1 MILTTRLLW
10 YKLRMIP
17 CNNFLRL
24 FGVMMALAP
33 IPRAQAETD
42 KPERPNILWI
52 TCEDISPNLGCYG
65 DTQAVTPNLDRLAA
79 RGVRYTQAFAPTGV
93 CATARSSL
101 ITGMYASSIGSQHMR
116 CKTTLPNNIR
126 PFTTYLRRAG
136 YFCTNQ
142 SKQDY
147 NFKTPTDAWDVGS
160 GSKAHWKHRQPGQP
174 FFAVFNFVDT
184 HESRIRGRTRHK
196 IELTNEERHQPD
208 QTSPPP
214 YLPDTPLIRKDWAR
228 YLDLITMMDK
238 VEIPNRLSE
247 LARAGVADN
256 TIVFFFSDHGA
267 GLPRAKQFIYD
278 SGMQV
283 PLLIYFPP
291 KWRHLAPGKPGG
303 TVERLVSFVDF
314 GPTVLSLAGV
324 PIPKHMQGKPFLGS
338 QAGADRK
345 YIYGIRDRMD
355 ERYDMSR
362 TVRDSHFK
370 YHRHYLPFVP
380 HFPWLDYME
389 KLDTSKELRR
399 LQAAGEL
406 SDGPAFFMAKTKPV
420 EELYD
425 IRVDPHE
432 LHNLAEQPEYHDV
445 LRRMRRTHLAWVRET
460 VDTGLLPEQELR
472 DRAAGSSEYEYA
484 RSGRY
489 PLERILETAL
499 LMGQGTEVLPQLTE
513 RLNAQDAA
521 VRYWAANG
529 LANLGRAADPA
540 NPALTKRLT
549 DSSLD
554 VRIAAA
560 QALSRSGHVDIGLPV
575 LVKLLEH
582 PKWAVR
588 LAAANA
594 IDYLGSD
601 ARPAIPTL
609 RQVMRGDDKENR
621 NLRWVCGHTLR
632 QLGVA
637 DSSMK

>member
-1 MILTTRLLW
+1 MIFTTQLIPR
-10 YKLRMIP
+10 KLRMTP
-17 CNNFLRL
+17 CNIFLRL
-24 FGVMMALAP
+24 LGVMMALAP
-33 IPRAQAETD
+33 IPCVQAATG

-65 DTQAVTPNLDRLAA
+65 DTQAITPNLDRLAA
-79 RGVRYTQAFAPTGV
+79 RSVLYTRAFATTGV

-101 ITGMYASSIGSQHMR
+101 IMGMYPSSIGSQHMR
-116 CKTTLPNNIR
+116 SKTTLPENIR

-160 GSKAHWKHRQPGQP
+160 GFRAHWKHRQPGQP
-174 FFAVFNFVDT
+174 FFAVFNFLDT
-184 HESRIRGRTRHK
+184 HESRIRGRTRHR
-196 IELTNEERHQPD
+196 IELTSDERHQTD
-208 QTSPPP
+208 QTRPPP
-214 YLPDTPLIRKDWAR
+214 YLPDTPNIRKDWAR

-238 VEIPNRLSE
+238 GEIPNRLGE

-283 PLLIYFPP
+283 PLIIYFPP
-291 KWRHLAPGKPGG
+291 KWRHLAPEKPGSA
-303 TVERLVSFVDF
+303 VDRLVSFVDF

-324 PIPKHMQGKPFLGS
+324 AIPKHMQGKPFLGS
-338 QAGADRK
+338 PSVPARK

-362 TVRDSHFK
+362 TVRDDHFK

-389 KLDTSKELRR
+389 KLNTSKELRR
-399 LQAAGEL
+399 LQAAGKL

-425 IRVDPHE
+425 IRIDPHE
-432 LHNLAEQPEYHDV
+432 LRNLADQPQYRDV
-445 LRRMRRTHLAWVRET
+445 LQRMRRTHLAWFKET

-472 DRAAGSSEYEYA
+472 DRAVGSSEYEYA

-499 LMGQGTEVLPQLTE
+499 LMGQGTEVLPRLIE
-513 RLNAQDAA
+513 RLDDQDAA

-529 LANLGRAADPA
+529 IANLGRAADPA
-540 NPALTKRLT
+540 TNALENRLA

-554 VRIAAA
+554 VQIAAA
-560 QALSRSGHVDIGLPV
+560 QALCRLGHVNIGLPV

-582 PKWAVR
+582 PKWA
-588 LAAANA
+588 
-594 IDYLGSD
+594 
-601 ARPAIPTL
+601 
-609 RQVMRGDDKENR
+609 
-621 NLRWVCGHTLR
+621 
-632 QLGVA
+632 GVQSHSA
-637 DSSMK
+637 CRESAVYTVI